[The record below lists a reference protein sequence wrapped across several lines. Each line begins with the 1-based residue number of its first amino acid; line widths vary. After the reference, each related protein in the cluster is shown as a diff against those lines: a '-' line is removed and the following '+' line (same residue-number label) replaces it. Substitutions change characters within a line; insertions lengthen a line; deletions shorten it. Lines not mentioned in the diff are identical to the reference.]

1 MQVFPS
7 LLLPPLRY
15 TGLDLG
21 RQDQVM
27 AHLVEEGILDGESIE
42 KIESTHKDNAA
53 TALLIEDLLEE
64 ETLLQS
70 LAVVFDTPPAGYTN
84 GLFIERELLASI
96 DSEIIRE
103 YEILPVRLHRDQRVD
118 ILVVE
123 PVNEIAHE
131 ILENHF
137 QMPIRQY
144 IWPRI
149 RFLQACHFF
158 LGDSLPEFSR
168 TYLREHPVTLGFATP
183 SDAINVHQALRSSE
197 SLLVSQWRREDVR
210 SFLKDCF
217 DRDTLLKVLLGYSGH
232 WLTNRLI
239 VVVGRSGL
247 QPYFMEEWPEL
258 AGRFDDVTAL
268 RDVRV
273 DPSAIEVLR
282 DAETWQ
288 SGSPEELSLST
299 LFEALEVETPPLLV
313 GLPLRIGGRT
323 AMALLGVPTDTD
335 AGIRLD
341 EISETFDVDLLQEA
355 VGWVGDQLE
364 EMIRRAKADTLPPP
378 AERIPPL
385 PTTTIQV
392 GLGFEDSLVEERI
405 ARRGDKNERHRWE
418 IVDISHVIEESSAAE
433 EVEKSEPQDND
444 LPESDD
450 GVIDAVASALSSGLA
465 DSSSHDSAASSVPE
479 VSEPEEESEVSQ
491 PNPGA
496 TSFGMPALQEESS
509 KGFFED
515 SSPPQS
521 EGGLAEL
528 LDQESQGST
537 REVNAE
543 VDDGWSG
550 ILSDVSRTDIKP
562 LKDEGDD
569 LSSRGSDAMISD
581 VDSESEEDNEN
592 ISATMTPLPS
602 RSQKSGPSSADLI
615 SQQEFNGGNDE
626 ESAPEDEE
634 KVELEDDEV
643 ELEDE
648 KVELE
653 VEDEKVELEVED
665 EKVELEVE
673 DEVRPSGPITGVT
686 SLGGFSVADIAKE
699 TPRATQPKSLNI
711 PTNASGV
718 PMAQIFRRPGQKK
731 KGGKK
736 NGLEKASSP
745 QEDTSESD
753 DFDRK
758 ESITGRTMLGLGEM
772 PNFNDIP
779 QGKQEKSDASLDRAD
794 ASSWLDDL
802 ESGAQ
807 PSDPEARPGG
817 TVKMDAG
824 TARTQT
830 FNELL
835 VDMDSE
841 NLPNPNTIPV
851 EVLEEVPQ
859 SGPIALEI
867 EESLGLLDSRDKEV
881 AFAAAEHLAI
891 SGPAA
896 VKYLKPLF
904 PGRIFVDRYQYT
916 IATMPPV
923 NEHGPILEALV
934 RIGQPSLA
942 VVQEFIDDASLEC
955 RFYATYLLTELPAH
969 GLITQLFDRLFDRDQ
984 QTRSLAQDIVFA
996 HRSLKVFATAV
1007 VGPLREVLEKNEE
1020 EFRVEIAVEN
1030 LRRIKDL
1037 ASVPLLID
1045 ALHEQPKRI
1054 RKSVHRALREITFQ
1068 SFAAA
1073 PTDWRRWWS
1082 DAEDQPR
1089 WRWLVE
1095 AMNSKD
1101 DEIRM
1106 LAFDEIEQLPG
1117 LEFNYHPDQP
1127 AKLRIRAQKS
1137 LTEFFEEQSKN

>member
-1 MQVFPS
+1 MQIFPS

-27 AHLVEEGILDGESIE
+27 DHLVEEGILDGESIE
-42 KIESTHKDNAA
+42 KLESTHKDNAA
-53 TALLIEDLLEE
+53 TALLVEDLLEE
-64 ETLLQS
+64 ETLLQR

-96 DSEIIRE
+96 DSEIVRK
-103 YEILPVRLHRDQRVD
+103 YEILPVRLHGDQRVD

-149 RFLQACHFF
+149 RFLQARHFF
-158 LGDSLPEFSR
+158 LGDPLPDWSR

-183 SDAINVHQALRSSE
+183 SDAINVHQALKSSE
-197 SLLVSQWRREDVR
+197 SLLVSQWRREDVQ

-232 WLTNRLI
+232 WLTNRLV

-258 AGRFDDVTAL
+258 AGRFDDVSAL

-288 SGSPEELSLST
+288 SGSPEELSLSP
-299 LFEALEVETPPLLV
+299 LFEALEVEKPPLLV
-313 GLPLRIGGRT
+313 VLPLRIGGRT

-341 EISETFDVDLLQEA
+341 ELSESFDVDLLQEA
-355 VGWVGDQLE
+355 FGWVGDQLE

-433 EVEKSEPQDND
+433 EVEKSEPQEND
-444 LPESDD
+444 VQENDVQESDD
-450 GVIDAVASALSSGLA
+450 GVIDAVASVLFSGLA
-465 DSSSHDSAASSVPE
+465 DSSSHDSAASVPE
-479 VSEPEEESEVSQ
+479 VSEPEVEPEVSQ
-491 PNPGA
+491 PDPGA

-515 SSPPQS
+515 SSEPRS

-528 LDQESQGST
+528 LDEESEEGT
-537 REVNAE
+537 REINAE
-543 VDDGWSG
+543 VDDGWGG
-550 ILSDVSRTDIKP
+550 ILKDVSRTDIKS
-562 LKDEGDD
+562 LKDEGDK
-569 LSSRGSDAMISD
+569 LSSRGSDAIISD
-581 VDSESEEDNEN
+581 VDSESEEDSA
-592 ISATMTPLPS
+592 IASATMTPLPS
-602 RSQKSGPSSADLI
+602 RSGPSSAGLI
-615 SQQEFNGGNDE
+615 SQQEFNGDIDDDDDSE
-626 ESAPEDEE
+626 ESAPE
-634 KVELEDDEV
+634 EV
-643 ELEDE
+643 E
-648 KVELE
+648 E
-653 VEDEKVELEVED
+653 VESTPEEVE
-665 EKVELEVE
+665 EEVE
-673 DEVRPSGPITGVT
+673 SVPEEVEEVESTPEEVEEEVRPGGPITGVT

-699 TPRATQPKSLNI
+699 TPRPTQPKSLNI
-711 PTNASGV
+711 PTTASGV

-731 KGGKK
+731 KAGKK
-736 NGLEKASSP
+736 NGLEKKSAP
-745 QEDTSESD
+745 QEDASESE

-758 ESITGRTMLGLGEM
+758 ESITGRTMLGLGEI
-772 PNFNDIP
+772 PSFDDIP
-779 QGKQEKSDASLDRAD
+779 QGKQENSKASLDRAD
-794 ASSWLDDL
+794 ASSWLDDI

-807 PSDPEARPGG
+807 TSDPEARPGG

-851 EVLEEVPQ
+851 EVLEEIPQ

-867 EESLGLLDSRDKEV
+867 EESLGLLDSRNKDI

-896 VKYLKPLF
+896 VKCLKPLF

-942 VVQEFIDDASLEC
+942 VVKEFIDDASLEC

-969 GLITQLFDRLFDRDQ
+969 GLIVELFDRLFDRDQ
-984 QTRSLAQDIVFA
+984 QTRSLAQNIVFA
-996 HRSLKVFATAV
+996 HRSLAVFATTV
-1007 VGPLREVLEKNEE
+1007 VVPLREVLEKNEE
-1020 EFRVEIAVEN
+1020 EFRVEVAVEN

-1045 ALHEQPKRI
+1045 ALHEQPARI